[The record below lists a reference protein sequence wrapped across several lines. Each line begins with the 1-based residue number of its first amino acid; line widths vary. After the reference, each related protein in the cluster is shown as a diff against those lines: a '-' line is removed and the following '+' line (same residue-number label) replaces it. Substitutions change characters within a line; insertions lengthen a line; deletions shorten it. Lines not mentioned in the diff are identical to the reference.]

1 MNISLTKFCKDRNL
15 PKSTVYGR
23 AKELGIDVST
33 GLAQEAIAQL
43 EQEFN
48 VQRRVSAPAQ
58 TTVEVGNHSITLA
71 DPTLPQ
77 VYSLESLRGG
87 EAVSFEDPLA
97 IAHQFLEAS
106 DLILAGMDADIRQR
120 QQKLKTTQQAK
131 DAIAQK
137 RQKLEL
143 EARLYQLQTE
153 QLDDALSSE
162 TASLQEQL
170 KELQRL
176 GKQPSAS

>member
-1 MNISLTKFCKDRNL
+1 MNTSLTRFCKDRNL
-15 PKSTVYGR
+15 PKSSVYR
-23 AKELGIDVST
+23 RCIELGINVAN
-33 GLAQEAIAQL
+33 GLDQEAVVQL

-48 VQRRVSAPAQ
+48 FQASAKVPIY
-58 TTVEVGNHSITLA
+58 TSVEVGNHSITLA

-77 VYSLESLRGG
+77 AYTLESLRSG

-106 DLILAGMDADIRQR
+106 DSILAGMDADIRNR

-162 TASLQEQL
+162 TVSLQEQL

-176 GKQPSAS
+176 GKPVAQS